1 MDAFVGVSLRQIA
14 CFAVHWAR
22 VTGTNS
28 GRREAVA
35 VDGSRR
41 SNGRS
46 APDGEHRAATA
57 SRRVDRRRTI
67 VVAGLQI
74 VLIWTAAAMLIW
86 YSHRSA
92 VEDGKRMAEDTSLAV
107 AAYMKQSLG
116 AADLVLKSIQ
126 DWISEGNIASEPQ
139 FRQAM
144 QERRFFDE
152 MRERVVGLPQ
162 IAIVGIIARNGE
174 LLNNTH
180 AYPAPPVD
188 LSGRE
193 AYRAPMA
200 AGAPALVL
208 TGSSPGRTSGRWT
221 FYLVRKVVSKSGET
235 LGLVAVGLDVDLLA
249 DFFRRIS
256 AGEDSGLS
264 LFRDDGTLLA
274 TSAPRPDVL
283 GKRFEDALPV
293 RLIAEGGSGRAVFT
307 DRPGWLGPETAGA
320 RIVVPRSVEGYPVF
334 VSLVIGDGVFLT
346 RWREMSALVVALAL
360 ALAAVTFLATHR
372 ILRLIDRSAAASRA
386 ESERDLLAAV
396 VDTPSALTAVLD
408 RDGEVVHANTRF
420 REVFGSDAEIR
431 KALHGPA
438 LRGADKVRD
447 FVTGEAKLAEIDLE
461 IARPGNQTQM
471 LHFSLS
477 RRALPDSGDCTI
489 MVGHDETVRHQ
500 ARQAIALSSKMVT
513 MGEITTG
520 IAHELSQPLNVIRMA
535 AQNALAEL
543 EPEPPEEG
551 EEHELQPKPLP
562 EPELRAFVAT
572 KLHRVVAQV
581 DRAAAVLSR
590 MRLFSRETRQGPQ
603 AFDLRDACRSALA
616 LAEPRLR
623 RAGIAI
629 RDDLGGEPLMVVG
642 HPTRLEQ
649 GIVSLLLNAV
659 DALGESS
666 QAGKLVEVTAGRGP
680 DGCVRVRV
688 RDNGPGVPAAIRDRI
703 FEPFFT
709 TKPVGQGT
717 GLGLASTFG
726 LVRDCGGA
734 LTLLDDGPGGP
745 GATFQ
750 IDLPAAAAVHVAVS
764 A

>member
-1 MDAFVGVSLRQIA
+1 M
-14 CFAVHWAR
+14 
-22 VTGTNS
+22 
-28 GRREAVA
+28 
-35 VDGSRR
+35 DGSRR
-41 SNGRS
+41 SNGRFG
-46 APDGEHRAATA
+46 PDVEHRAATA
-57 SRRVDRRRTI
+57 GRRADRRRTL

-74 VLIWTAAAMLIW
+74 LLIWTAAAVLIW
-86 YSHRSA
+86 YSHRDA
-92 VEDGKRMAEDTSLAV
+92 VEDGKRMAENTSLTI

-126 DWISEGNIASEPQ
+126 DWISEENTTAEPQ
-139 FRQAM
+139 FRQIM

-162 IAIVGIIARNGE
+162 IVVVGIIARDGE
-174 LLNNTH
+174 LLNTTH
-180 AYPAPPVD
+180 AYPAAPLD
-188 LSGRE
+188 LSERE
-193 AYRAPMA
+193 TYRASMA

-208 TGSSPGRTSGRWT
+208 TGSSPGRASGRST

-235 LGLVAVGLDVDLLA
+235 LGLVTIGLDVDFLA

-256 AGEDSGLS
+256 VGEDSSLS

-274 TSAPRPDVL
+274 TSAPRPDAL

-293 RLIAEGGSGRAVFT
+293 GLIAEGGSGRAVYT

-346 RWREMSALVVALAL
+346 RWREMSLLVMALAL
-360 ALAAVTFLATHR
+360 ALAVVTFLATHR

-386 ESERDLLAAV
+386 ESERGLLAAV

-408 RDGEVVHANTRF
+408 RAGEVVHANTRF

-431 KALHGPA
+431 KALHGPE

-447 FVTGEAKLAEIDLE
+447 FVAGEAKLAEVDLE

-477 RRALPDSGDCTI
+477 RRALPDSGDCTV

-513 MGEITTG
+513 LGEITTG

-535 AQNALAEL
+535 AQNALTEI

-551 EEHELQPKPLP
+551 DEDLPRPEPLP
-562 EPELRAFVAT
+562 EPEFRAFVAA

-581 DRAAAVLSR
+581 DRAAEILSR

-603 AFDLRDACRSALA
+603 AFDVRDACRSALA

-623 RAGIAI
+623 RSGIAA
-629 RDDLGGEPLMVVG
+629 REDLGGEALMVVG
-642 HPTRLEQ
+642 HPTRFEQ
-649 GIVSLLLNAV
+649 GVVSLLMNAV
-659 DALGESS
+659 DALAESS
-666 QAGKLVEVTAGRGP
+666 QDGKLVELTAGRGP
-680 DGCVRVRV
+680 DGCVRVRI

-717 GLGLASTFG
+717 GLGLATTFG

-734 LTLLDDGPGGP
+734 LTLLDDAPGGPEGP

-750 IDLPAAAAVHVAVS
+750 IDLPAAAVGRNAVS